1 MIRVHRLLFVIAL
14 AAGLVSNFSHMHG
27 HSVSL
32 HLSTTSNPDSERN
45 MDLTAFVTLIDEFVT
60 HGTQFKLCA
69 LVFQRI
75 TDLGILSRPKTKRRT
90 RAGRLHRLW
99 HCLSPCLVHHAV
111 TPPGDHP
118 STTVSPLA
126 LPCGQPGDHPST
138 IVSPLPCGQPGDHP
152 STIVSTLS
160 SGQPGDHPS
169 TSPLPC
175 GQPGDHPSNIVSNLP
190 SGQPGDH
197 TSTSPLPSGQP
208 GDHPS
213 NIVSTL
219 PSGQPGDHPSTS
231 PVINRATIPSPL
243 CQPSPVVNQAT
254 TPPPLCHPSLWSTR

>member
-14 AAGLVSNFSHMHG
+14 AAGLVSNFSHVHG
-27 HSVSL
+27 HSVFL
-32 HLSTTSNPDSERN
+32 HLSTSSNPDIERH
-45 MDLTAFVTLIDEFVT
+45 MDLTAFVKLIDEFVT

-75 TDLGILSRPKTKRRT
+75 TDLGILSRPKTKRGT

-118 STTVSPLA
+118 STTVSPLT

-138 IVSPLPCGQPGDHP
+138 IVSPLPCGQPGDY
-152 STIVSTLS
+152 L
-160 SGQPGDHPS
+160 S

-175 GQPGDHPSNIVSNLP
+175 GQPGDHPSTSVSP
-190 SGQPGDH
+190 
-197 TSTSPLPSGQP
+197 
-208 GDHPS
+208 
-213 NIVSTL
+213 I
-219 PSGQPGDHPSTS
+219 PSGQPGDHPSTTVS
-231 PVINRATIPSPL
+231 PLPCGQPGEYPSTSVSPIPSD
-243 CQPSPVVNQAT
+243 QPDRADSFTCSAI
-254 TPPPLCHPSLWSTR
+254 L